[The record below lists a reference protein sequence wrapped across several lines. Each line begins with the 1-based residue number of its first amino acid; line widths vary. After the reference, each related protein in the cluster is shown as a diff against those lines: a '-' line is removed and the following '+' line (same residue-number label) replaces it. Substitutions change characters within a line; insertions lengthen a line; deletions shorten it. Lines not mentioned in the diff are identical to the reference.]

1 MRKSLVV
8 AIREYAAAVKT
19 KSFIISVILLPIM
32 MFGGIFAQKLAEKIG
47 DTSTRR
53 VAIIDRTPDASI
65 YDIIARAVE
74 KHNQT
79 AVLDT
84 SGRQV
89 RAKFAVE
96 KVAPADL
103 SDRAAVDRQRLEISK
118 RVRKGELLAFVE
130 IGPDLLKPASAPSTQ
145 PFDDDRAGDRDRAA
159 IQYSTNRP
167 TYMEFRSL
175 LERELSNRVLEKRF
189 KNAGMDFK
197 KFEPLLARPTVTNR
211 GLADEVG
218 GRVTFE
224 QRPAQFASFLVPLV
238 LLLLMFVV
246 VLVGASPMAGNVI
259 EEKQLRIAEV
269 LLGSV
274 RPFELMLGKLLGG
287 AGVAMTLALIYF
299 GGAYAVAMKA
309 GVAHYVSPLSIVW
322 FISFTVVA
330 TLMYGSMFVAAGAA
344 VTNLKEVQTIIMPVM
359 LLIVLPMMLLGPMI
373 QDPSG
378 PVATAASF
386 FPTSAPMVMVARL
399 SIPPGVPVWQ
409 AIVAALITLVTTA
422 GLVWAAG
429 RIFRVGILLH
439 GQGAK
444 FGDLLRWVVRG

>member
-1 MRKSLVV
+1 
-8 AIREYAAAVKT
+8 
-19 KSFIISVILLPIM
+19 
-32 MFGGIFAQKLAEKIG
+32 
-47 DTSTRR
+47 
-53 VAIIDRTPDASI
+53 
-65 YDIIARAVE
+65 
-74 KHNQT
+74 
-79 AVLDT
+79 
-84 SGRQV
+84 V
-89 RAKFAVE
+89 RAKFAIE

-103 SDRAAVDRQRLEISK
+103 ADDPAADRQRLELSK

-130 IGPDLLKPASAPSTQ
+130 IGPDLLKPVGTIGATTSV
-145 PFDDDRAGDRDRAA
+145 GEAA
-159 IQYSTNRP
+159 DLVAVRYSTNRP
-167 TYMEFRSL
+167 TYMDFRSL
-175 LERELSNRVLEKRF
+175 VERTLSRNVVQKRF
-189 KNAGMDFK
+189 ENAGMRYDQYK
-197 KFEPLLARPTVTNR
+197 PLLASPSVTNR
-211 GLADEVG
+211 GLADERDG
-218 GRVTFE
+218 KVTYE
-224 QRPAQFASFLVPLV
+224 QRPAQFASFLVPVV

-322 FISFTVVA
+322 FIGFTVVA